1 MSRATALRAPL
12 RLLAQKARAR
22 GILTAYA
29 THLRH
34 ARRRFR
40 RDGGAAHGA
49 LARLGDLGARI
60 CAPGGLD
67 HGLELGPRYDALVR
81 QLAEDVSARFQLT
94 RECSM
99 FPAVTSKALPER
111 VQDVAE
117 IRAGEC
123 ISLQLRE
130 YVALTALP
138 ELAAEV
144 VRELET
150 KIYGAYVIVDKV
162 YVYRNLVTRQAPQVS
177 WLWHYDN
184 HPNEISKVMIYL
196 TDVSDKTAPFEFLA
210 AERSG
215 KALSLAPSPLVGTSR
230 LAPDTLERYMEQG
243 YRSRRVTGKA
253 GTLILFDNNIAHR
266 ANVATD
272 GHRDVLV
279 LQLRPATFRPV
290 SPLDRRWTGSFA
302 HVDFSPNPYLYRP
315 RLKRPA

>member
-1 MSRATALRAPL
+1 MSSVTALRL
-12 RLLAQKARAR
+12 WAQKARAR
-22 GILTAYA
+22 GILTAYG

-40 RDGGAAHGA
+40 RDGQSANGA

-60 CAPGGLD
+60 CAPGALD
-67 HGLELGPRYDALVR
+67 NALELGPRYDALVR
-81 QLAEDVSARFQLT
+81 RLAEDVSARFDLT
-94 RECSM
+94 RECTM
-99 FPAVTSKALPER
+99 FPAVTAEALPER
-111 VQDVAE
+111 VQDVAA
-117 IRAGEC
+117 IRTGEC
-123 ISLQLRE
+123 ISLQLKE
-130 YVALTALP
+130 YVELAALP

-144 VRELET
+144 VRELEA
-150 KIYGAYVIVDKV
+150 KIYAAHVIVDKV
-162 YVYRNLVTRQAPQVS
+162 YVYRNLITRQAPQVS

-196 TDVSDKTAPFEFLA
+196 TDVTDKTAPFEFMA

-215 KALSLAPSPLVGTSR
+215 QALSLAPLPLVGTSR

-266 ANVATD
+266 ANVATE

-279 LQLRPATFRPV
+279 LQVRPATFRPA

-302 HVDFSPNPYLYRP
+302 HVDFSPNPYVYRP

>member
-1 MSRATALRAPL
+1 MSSATALRAPL
-12 RLLAQKARAR
+12 RLWAQTARAR
-22 GILTAYA
+22 AILTAYA

-40 RDGGAAHGA
+40 RDGRSANGA
-49 LARLGDLGARI
+49 LARLSDLGARVW
-60 CAPGGLD
+60 APGGLD
-67 HGLELGPRYDALVR
+67 NHFELGPRYDALVR
-81 QLAEDVSARFQLT
+81 RLGDDVSARFELT
-94 RECSM
+94 RECTM
-99 FPAVTSKALPER
+99 FPAVTATALPER

-123 ISLQLRE
+123 ISLQLKE
-130 YVALTALP
+130 YVELTALQ

-144 VRELET
+144 VRELEA

-196 TDVSDKTAPFEFLA
+196 TDVTDKTAPFEFLA

-230 LAPDTLERYMEQG
+230 LGPDALERYMDLG
-243 YRSRRVTGKA
+243 FRSRRVTGKA

-266 ANVATD
+266 ANVATE

-279 LQLRPATFRPV
+279 LQVRPATFRPA

-302 HVDFSPNPYLYRP
+302 HVDFSRNPYAYSP